1 MNFSIDRV
9 RPLLSQPLLPPHEQ
23 VVIVW
28 LAALS
33 AILTKRYGDKLTSE
47 LEPVA
52 LVHVADAVSRKL
64 DPSRSPG
71 LVSQNAG
78 PARVQF
84 TNESANAA
92 GWFLPGELDELDQ
105 LCGLGGTRSVRLT
118 SDFGDRRSYRPYAGG
133 YYTDPHEWS
142 GQ

>member
-33 AILTKRYGDKLTSE
+33 AILTGRYGDRLKTE
-47 LEPVA
+47 HEPVA
-52 LVHVADAVSRKL
+52 LVIVAAAISRKL
-64 DPSRSPG
+64 DAGRTQG
-71 LVSQNAG
+71 VVSQSAG
-78 PARVQF
+78 PARIQY
-84 TNESANAA
+84 TSEAANAT
-92 GWFLPGELDELDQ
+92 GWLLPGELDDLDQ

-118 SDFGDRRSYRPYAGG
+118 SDFGDRRSWRPLGDEHSFNP
-133 YYTDPHEWS
+133 YY
-142 GQ
+142 GR